1 MSLFLLNGAT
11 ERSHFDEAKD
21 TPVRIYFHYS
31 EKSCPDFFVKGNP
44 TLPWSSVNEKA
55 VSRNHRMIKVAV

>member
-11 ERSHFDEAKD
+11 ERSHYGEAKD
-21 TPVRIYFHYS
+21 TPMRIYFHHS

-44 TLPWSSVNEKA
+44 SFPWASVNPEDI
-55 VSRNHRMIKVAV
+55 SGMIE